1 MPTIRTILALAA
13 IEDLHLQSVDIS
25 HAYLNGKM
33 DLDIYMEQP
42 ESFAQGNSNELV
54 CLLDKA
60 LYRAKQGGRLW
71 NKRMHEVLTELG
83 LC

>member
-1 MPTIRTILALAA
+1 MSTIRTILALAA
-13 IEDLHLQSVDIS
+13 IEDLHLRSIDIS

-33 DLDIYMEQP
+33 DLDVYMEQP
-42 ESFAQGNSNELV
+42 EGFSQGNPNELV

-60 LYRAKQGGRLW
+60 LYGEKQGGRQC

-83 LC
+83 LT